1 MVSSRVASQNI
12 GEDSVYDASALLPPI
27 DPREDENTVRAESR
41 KHPRKAVE
49 AVVVFQAGEG
59 PRVDARCRDL
69 SLGGMFI
76 EASPLPYGAKLRVY
90 LPVPGLDAG
99 IDCIVRWAKPDGMG
113 VQFGVMG
120 ARETHALTQLLVG
133 A

>member
-1 MVSSRVASQNI
+1 M
-12 GEDSVYDASALLPPI
+12 GLPLE
-27 DPREDENTVRAESR
+27 PREDENNVRAESR
-41 KHPRKAVE
+41 KYPRKAVE
-49 AVVVFQAGEG
+49 AAIAFQAAEG

-76 EASPLPYGAKLRVY
+76 EASPPLPYGAKLRVY

-99 IDCIVRWAKPDGMG
+99 VDAIVRWAKPDGMG

-120 ARETHALTQLLVG
+120 ARETHALTRLLG